1 MLNKSTYRVVG
12 DVDPYRFVLIVY
24 LIAVILFVLTVRFRA
39 IADRP
44 YAQQIISDS

>member
-1 MLNKSTYRVVG
+1 MLNKSTYRVAL

-24 LIAVILFVLTVRFRA
+24 LITVILFVLNARIRA

-44 YAQQIISDS
+44 YAPPEINI